1 LGNEDI
7 LGGDTKSILFVV
19 VVVLNRSYVEKKLSF
34 TL

>member
-19 VVVLNRSYVEKKLSF
+19 VVLNRSYVEKKLSF